1 MKKGV
6 TPLIVILAI
15 IGFSFCLGSTV
26 HADMMSPSNP
36 ASPTSLTNPSNPA
49 SPISPLN
56 PANPASPLN
65 PDNMEHDE
73 EGHEN
78 SNNRMSDKD
87 EKLGIVI
94 IGIFLVGVV
103 FALVFLIIQASW

>member
-26 HADMMSPSNP
+26 HADMMSPS
-36 ASPTSLTNPSNPA
+36 SPTSLTNPSNPA
-49 SPISPLN
+49 SPISPSN
-56 PANPASPLN
+56 PANPVSPLN

-73 EGHEN
+73 EEHEN
-78 SNNRMSDKD
+78 SNNRMSDKE

>member
-1 MKKGV
+1 MKKKV

-15 IGFSFCLGSTV
+15 IGFSFCLGSTI
-26 HADMMSPSNP
+26 HADMMSPY
-36 ASPTSLTNPSNPA
+36 SPTNLTNPSNPA

-73 EGHEN
+73 EEHEN

-103 FALVFLIIQASW
+103 FALVFLIIQAS